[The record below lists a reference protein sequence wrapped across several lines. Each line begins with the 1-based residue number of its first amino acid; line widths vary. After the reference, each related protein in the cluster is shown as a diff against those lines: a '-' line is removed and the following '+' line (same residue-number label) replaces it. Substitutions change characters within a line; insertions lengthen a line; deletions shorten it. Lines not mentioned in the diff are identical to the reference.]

1 MLQSIRDSAQG
12 WLAWVIVIL
21 ISIPFALWG
30 INSYLGVGG
39 ETVVATV
46 DGREITEREFENN
59 YQRFRSNLRQQLG
72 GAFDPGLFD
81 EGQMRKDV
89 LERMVRSEL
98 LVETTGRLGMG
109 VGANMVRSTIASIP
123 SFQVNGRFDKATYE
137 RNVRQQGFSTA
148 EYEQQIQQAL
158 ATDQFSRALSNSTFI
173 TDAELE
179 AVVRLKEQRR
189 EVSYLKLSATD
200 FAQPSKITAEAVQAY
215 YDANKGNFMAPE
227 QVQLGYV
234 ELNVASLADALS
246 WDDEKLR
253 SFYEEH
259 RGDYAKLERRRAS
272 HILITFEGED
282 EAATGSA
289 REQAVA
295 VLDRVR
301 AGEDFASLAKELSQD
316 SGSAAQGGDLG
327 FVEPG
332 MMDET
337 FDEALF
343 NLAKGEVSDL
353 VRTTFGF
360 HIIKLTDIEAGS
372 ESSFEEVRD
381 EVQKNYQ
388 TFEAERQF
396 YEYAERIADLAYE
409 SPDSLEPLA
418 EALGLKVL
426 STDWLSAGSADI
438 PGGSKSMAAAF
449 SEDVLKEGH
458 NSEVIEIGPEHVL
471 VLRVREHKEAAVK
484 PLDEVKDEIATKLKK
499 EQGSK
504 LAREMGQSL
513 LQRARAGES
522 LEQVAQ
528 DLGHTVEKP
537 GSVGRE
543 DAKLGAE
550 ISKALFA
557 LPRPQ
562 AEQPSYGHTETYS
575 GDFVIIAL
583 HKVEDGSLEAMD
595 EAARDN
601 LRLSLQR
608 ARGRE
613 TFQYLVEQLR
623 ADADVTITQ

>member
-98 LVETTGRLGMG
+98 LTETTERLGMG
-109 VGANMVRSTIASIP
+109 VSANMVRSTIVSIP

-137 RNVRQQGFSTA
+137 RVVRQQGFSTG
-148 EYEQQIQQAL
+148 EYEQQIHQAL
-158 ATDQFSRALSNSTFI
+158 ATDQFSRAISDSVFI

-179 AVVRLKEQRR
+179 AIVRVKEQRR
-189 EVSYLKLSATD
+189 EVSYLKLAATD
-200 FAQPSKITAEAVQAY
+200 FSQPSKITEEAVQAH
-215 YDANKGNFMAPE
+215 YDANQSNFMAPE
-227 QVQLGYV
+227 QVQLDYV
-234 ELNVASLADALS
+234 ELNVASLADTLT

-253 SFYEEH
+253 LFYDEH
-259 RGDYAKLERRRAS
+259 RGDYTKLERRRAS
-272 HILITFEGED
+272 HILMTFEDEGED
-282 EAATGSA
+282 AAGSA
-289 REQAVA
+289 REQAA
-295 VLDRVR
+295 VVLERIR
-301 AGEDFASLAKELSQD
+301 SGEDFAAVAKEVSQD
-316 SGSAAQGGDLG
+316 SGSATQGGDLG

-332 MMDET
+332 MMDKP

-343 NLAKGEVSDL
+343 SLSKDEVSDL
-353 VRTTFGF
+353 VRTSFGF
-360 HIIKLTDIEAGS
+360 HIIKLTDIEVGS
-372 ESSFEEVRD
+372 ESSFEEARD
-381 EVQKNYQ
+381 DVQKDYQ

-396 YEYAERIADLAYE
+396 YEYSERIADLAYE

-418 EALGLKVL
+418 EALGLKVV
-426 STDWLSAGSADI
+426 STDWLSAGGADI

-458 NSEVIEIGPEHVL
+458 NSEVIEVAPEHVL
-471 VLRVREHKEAAVK
+471 VLRVREHKEAAVR
-484 PLDEVKDEIATKLKK
+484 PLAEVQDEITARLQK
-499 EQGSK
+499 EQGSR
-504 LAREMGQSL
+504 LAKGM
-513 LQRARAGES
+513 

-528 DLGHTVEKP
+528 GIGHTVEKP
-537 GSVGRE
+537 GIVGRD

-550 ISKALFA
+550 ISKGLFA

-562 AEQPSYGHTETYS
+562 GEQPSYGYTETYG

-583 HKVEDGSLEAMD
+583 HKVEDGSLEGMD

-608 ARGRE
+608 DRGRE

-623 ADADVTITQ
+623 VDADVTITQ